1 MEKEIIVVGEEGGRL
16 LPAHRVRD
24 RSLVVRFFGVL
35 CVEDAGLLANRH
47 GRGGMM
53 VQGLRVLDQL
63 GVWV

>member
-47 GRGGMM
+47 GRGG
-53 VQGLRVLDQL
+53 G
-63 GVWV
+63 